1 MYLDSSLSCFTP
13 CESGHVGRSAT
24 GISDLPKGRW
34 ATNEKDTTLANFAWL
49 DGGPRSYYRV
59 SDGPGLPGVPGSLEN
74 RVGAIE
80 SRLGVQASSRSSSY
94 TNLRLEQLER
104 QAEDARWNNPIILP
118 SYGD

>member
-59 SDGPGLPGVPGSLEN
+59 SDGPVSTRGTGEPREPC
-74 RVGAIE
+74 
-80 SRLGVQASSRSSSY
+80 
-94 TNLRLEQLER
+94 
-104 QAEDARWNNPIILP
+104 W
-118 SYGD
+118 GD